1 MGITPDIV
9 IHTDPFSLKNLYFE
23 RDGQEISQWDEWIE
37 GNDFSDVKYF
47 ITSSMGA
54 PDMFGIPAEKILWM
68 SPGQKLE
75 DTFLSMCL
83 RITELE
89 GSVS

>member
-1 MGITPDIV
+1 MLLVLQKVGITPDIV
-9 IHTDPFSLKNLYFE
+9 IHTDPFSLKDLYFE

-54 PDMFGIPAEKILWM
+54 PDMFGIPAEKLWM
-68 SPGQKLE
+68 SP
-75 DTFLSMCL
+75 
-83 RITELE
+83 
-89 GSVS
+89 VSESWRTPSCRCVYV